1 MAPPNADRSEG
12 TDPDRV
18 LQRVEERVQ
27 KVRHLEPFRF
37 SRREDGRF
45 QCELEK
51 PIRDLEP
58 EEIRQALSVL
68 DSLTGA
74 LRARLEEIET
84 E

>member
-1 MAPPNADRSEG
+1 MASPNAGGSEAP
-12 TDPDRV
+12 DPEGV
-18 LQRVEERVQ
+18 LRRVEERVQ

-51 PIRDLEP
+51 PLHDLGA
-58 EEIRQALSVL
+58 EEIRHALSVL

-74 LRARLEEIET
+74 LRARLEEIEN